1 MIHFEGKAVLITGGT
16 SGIGLETARL
26 ARELGARV
34 AVAGRRADHGRAAA
48 AQVGSDVLF
57 VPADVS
63 QEGEVQRMV
72 ATVGERFGRLDVL
85 VNNAG
90 IISRRSVHE
99 EDAARWDDLMGVN
112 LRGTFLCCKYALPLL
127 TAARGAIV
135 NVASNLAFRTQ
146 QGRSPAYNASKA
158 GVVALT
164 QALAVRYG
172 PDGVRAN
179 AVCPGFVPTEL
190 NRDTWERWT
199 PEERTRVDEQYPL
212 RRVGTPRDVAN
223 AILFLASDAAGWIS
237 GISLVIDGGRVA
249 S

>member
-1 MIHFEGKAVLITGGT
+1 VE
-16 SGIGLETARL
+16 
-26 ARELGARV
+26 
-34 AVAGRRADHGRAAA
+34 
-48 AQVGSDVLF
+48 
-57 VPADVS
+57 
-63 QEGEVQRMV
+63 
-72 ATVGERFGRLDVL
+72 ERFGRLDAL

-90 IISRRSVHE
+90 IISRRPVHE
-99 EDAARWDDLMGVN
+99 EDTAGWDGLLGVN

-127 TAARGAIV
+127 RAARGAIV

-190 NRDTWERWT
+190 NRDVWERWSA
-199 PEERTRVDEQYPL
+199 EERARMEEVYPL
-212 RRVGTPRDVAN
+212 RRLGTPRDVAN

-237 GISLVIDGGRVA
+237 GVSLIIDGGRSA